1 MKRKALAF
9 LFVLVAGTP
18 ALAALNAGDPNRDEN
33 PRRETASYER
43 LLEGTSRNDA
53 ARDEAV
59 SVLRSLS
66 RPMARCRPIRY
77 ASSRPGAVA
86 ACTCRASP
94 VSARNA

>member
-18 ALAALNAGDPNRDEN
+18 ALAARNAGDPNRDEN

-43 LLEGTSRNDA
+43 MLEGTSRNDA

-59 SVLRSLS
+59 SLPLECHGFYLQQKSQRASTALS
-66 RPMARCRPIRY
+66 RCE
-77 ASSRPGAVA
+77 
-86 ACTCRASP
+86 
-94 VSARNA
+94 